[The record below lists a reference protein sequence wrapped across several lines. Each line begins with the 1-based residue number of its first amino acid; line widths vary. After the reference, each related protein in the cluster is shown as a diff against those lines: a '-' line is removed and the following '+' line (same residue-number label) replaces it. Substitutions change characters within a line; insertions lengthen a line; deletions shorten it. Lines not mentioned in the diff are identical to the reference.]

1 MPKKASTKTE
11 TKTNDVKVVEA
22 PSTIVSIHGHDYDL
36 SNRDD
41 KNSLIDRTSLTKKA
55 GRDTVNLLSKL
66 YLDKKLKDRLKA
78 DIVKHLT
85 KYTLTDDKYDEKV
98 KKAEAKKASYT
109 PSSYFIFQAE
119 KKTTDSSLK
128 AKDVKQLWDGLSDD
142 ERKVYTDKAAEL
154 KAAKLAELSSGKSS
168 KKASKKAKEPKP
180 PSAPKKKNGGRVS
193 KTKKAKAKK

>member
-1 MPKKASTKTE
+1 MPKKASTKATQAQSE
-11 TKTNDVKVVEA
+11 SSDNEVKVVEA

-36 SNRDD
+36 SNRDG

-66 YLDKKLKDRLKA
+66 LSDKKLKLKDRLKD

-109 PSSYFIFQAE
+109 PSSYFIFQSE
-119 KKTTDSSLK
+119 RKTADSSLK

-168 KKASKKAKEPKP
+168 KKASKKAK
-180 PSAPKKKNGGRVS
+180 APKKATKA
-193 KTKKAKAKK
+193 KKAKK

>member
-1 MPKKASTKTE
+1 MPKKASTKATQAQSE
-11 TKTNDVKVVEA
+11 SSDNEVKVVEA

-36 SNRDD
+36 SNRDG
-41 KNSLIDRTSLTKKA
+41 KNSLIDRTGLTKKA

-66 YLDKKLKDRLKA
+66 YLDKKLKDRSKA

-109 PSSYFIFQAE
+109 PSSYFIFQSE
-119 KKTTDSSLK
+119 RKTADSSLK

-168 KKASKKAKEPKP
+168 KKVTKGKTKGGKGKGKAKGG
-180 PSAPKKKNGGRVS
+180 KK
-193 KTKKAKAKK
+193 